1 MNRFDGLLGTRC
13 VKGFIDGAM
22 KEVALCFN
30 GGFVPQRGERGK
42 ALKERLEKKPVS
54 IFPDPYGKGGGGV
67 RLRSTLI
74 ATWSERDG
82 VS

>member
-30 GGFVPQRGERGK
+30 GGFVPQRGERG
-42 ALKERLEKKPVS
+42 
-54 IFPDPYGKGGGGV
+54 
-67 RLRSTLI
+67 
-74 ATWSERDG
+74 
-82 VS
+82 